1 MTMNNEIDSLLG
13 RRGGLLHDIRK
24 SRQLIREADN
34 SKNARLVSENQAY
47 LSAHE
52 VELTE
57 VDQRLDSLQGSKA

>member
-1 MTMNNEIDSLLG
+1 MNKRIDSLLSQ
-13 RRGGLLHDIRK
+13 RRKLLKDIIK
-24 SRQLIREADN
+24 SRRRIKEADDD
-34 SKNARLVSENQAY
+34 KKGRLVSENQAY